1 MAGSLASRESQTFSP
16 RLHRHHAQITFKFNQ
31 VLLSERK
38 RLSRYEAREPWL
50 EYYDWVSGVGMGRAI
65 TTPYK
70 RLRKRNRCT
79 SMTVGA

>member
-16 RLHRHHAQITFKFNQ
+16 RLHRHHAQITFKFNK

-38 RLSRYEAREPWL
+38 RPSHTQRESL
-50 EYYDWVSGVGMGRAI
+50 GSMILIGLVVGMGRA
-65 TTPYK
+65 TTTLYK

-79 SMTVGA
+79 SRKAGG